1 MSYSL
6 SNVQSQLQTT
16 PRTFSNGQVLDN
28 HTGISIAYDLRNADG
43 SIDRITRGVASP
55 FFQSAQNYCDPRAC
69 VTISEQVDRG
79 EAPSNTLQNLR
90 QYVPVLTKTRIKAS
104 DLEIMVSTQQQVI
117 NNYQQTINQLN
128 NQVQGL
134 LQSLQTI
141 TESTA
146 NLRAQQV
153 ALQQQIDTL
162 RAEVI
167 AKEALVATIPGLQAQ
182 VATQKNQIATMS
194 LMVKLAAQLLQR

>member
-1 MSYSL
+1 MSYSI
-6 SNVQSQLQTT
+6 SNVQSQFQTT
-16 PRTFSNGQVLDN
+16 PRRFGNGQVLNID
-28 HTGISIAYDLRNADG
+28 TGINITYDLRNADG
-43 SIDRITRGVASP
+43 SIDRITRGVAGQFFHSP
-55 FFQSAQNYCDPRAC
+55 ELYRDYGRC

-79 EAPSNTLQNLR
+79 EASQTREDLKR
-90 QYVPVLTKTRIKAS
+90 YVSVQTKTRIKAS
-104 DLEIMVSTQQQVI
+104 DLEIMVSTQQQII

-134 LQSLQTI
+134 LQSLQSI
-141 TESTA
+141 TESSA
-146 NLRAQQV
+146 NLRAQQL

-162 RAEVI
+162 RAELI